1 MDHVQFFGKLAGK
14 VWHALKGRGP
24 MTLTQLQKSTGL
36 TLKEVSMGLGW
47 LAKENKVKI
56 KNAGSVQAKFELCE

>member
-14 VWHALKGRGP
+14 VWHALRGKEA

-47 LAKENKVKI
+47 LAKENKVSV
-56 KNAGSVQAKFELCE
+56 KNAGSVQAKFQLCE